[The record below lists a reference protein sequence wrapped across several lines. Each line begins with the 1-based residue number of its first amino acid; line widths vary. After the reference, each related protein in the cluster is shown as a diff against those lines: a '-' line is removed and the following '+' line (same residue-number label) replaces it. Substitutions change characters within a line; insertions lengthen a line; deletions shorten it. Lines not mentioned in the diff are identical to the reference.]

1 MKKQIIRL
9 TESDLHEIIKE
20 SVNRILHESYSHSEE
35 YIMVDVN
42 DVNFED
48 ERVSDFLYDN
58 QDKEL
63 PEVSVKIEFEI
74 EPYDPG
80 DYWTPPYGGYA
91 RIVDCTPDEDGYY
104 KKIIPEELYQCFI
117 DGVGKYVDDNHE
129 EYEIS
134 FYEDYNS
141 YEPDYDRYHDDDYYR
156 D

>member
-1 MKKQIIRL
+1 MKRQIIRL

-20 SVNRILHESYSHSEE
+20 SVNQILKESSSNYHDYVS
-35 YIMVDVN
+35 IDLLNVD
-42 DVNFED
+42 FGD
-48 ERVSDFLYDN
+48 ERLEEFLGSLT
-58 QDKEL
+58 EM
-63 PEVSVKIEFEI
+63 PEVSVKLEFDI

-91 RIVDCTPDEDGYY
+91 NIVDCTPDEDGYY

-117 DGVGKYVDDNHE
+117 DGVEKYVDENHE

-141 YEPDYDRYHDDDYYR
+141 YEPDYDRYHDDDSYR